1 MESVKTKNYTFL
13 SPPTPSQA
21 QLHSFSFPAS
31 PSSLLQG
38 AQEDGKWRLWSV
50 YNTASLLILPFCTIP
65 LLEQVFSTDSALPH
79 LLHLTLGPS
88 GFFLRLFFFFSFI
101 PHTSGQGFAD
111 IFIQTHKLGWGSQ
124 LLPAVTL
131 LEPAVVVCVQHWAAP
146 VTPHRH
152 HPCSPPTP
160 LPTLWQLNQIQLLSF
175 VLTPSSYFMVK

>member
-1 MESVKTKNYTFL
+1 MWKPKTI
-13 SPPTPSQA
+13 
-21 QLHSFSFPAS
+21 
-31 PSSLLQG
+31 PSSH
-38 AQEDGKWRLWSV
+38 
-50 YNTASLLILPFCTIP
+50 P
-65 LLEQVFSTDSALPH
+65 LLLHRLSFILFHSQ
-79 LLHLTLGPS
+79 LLHLPFSKEHRRMGNGDCGQFIRLPLCWS
-88 GFFLRLFFFFSFI
+88 FLFALFLCLSRCFPQTALFLTYFIWLWGLQGSFSDFFFFFSFI